1 MILRGAKR
9 VARTQPRRSPEASPE
24 VILAQALLRCLGHS
38 SLGRGCVLQLHS
50 ELSCLRSYIINY
62 IIITRLVGVRY
73 LTSFCILFREM
84 PSPHTS
90 ADSSSQRRIQGANVL
105 PLDCMGQVYSTG
117 VVCAPVMERNSARCK
132 FPKAPE
138 VESTR
143 QGGFHGRALE
153 HNLFLQSSAPAPS
166 VSCCGH
172 KNLLTGDGLDSRIC

>member
-1 MILRGAKR
+1 M
-9 VARTQPRRSPEASPE
+9 
-24 VILAQALLRCLGHS
+24 ILAQALLRCLGHS

-138 VESTR
+138 VEARGREASMAAHLSTTCFSNPLLPH
-143 QGGFHGRALE
+143 QASRAVGTRTYL
-153 HNLFLQSSAPAPS
+153 PATVLTQES
-166 VSCCGH
+166 VE
-172 KNLLTGDGLDSRIC
+172 SRPQRGME